1 MRLRIAV
8 LPLAVVA
15 LTLPV
20 KYSPTDG
27 VTLARACGQEVP
39 TTGTCCPQLRATCVI
54 GSYVGA
60 RQYYLREGPCP

>member
-1 MRLRIAV
+1 MRPRIAV

-15 LTLPV
+15 LTLPL

-39 TTGTCCPQLRATCVI
+39 PPPAPAV
-54 GSYVGA
+54 SSFA
-60 RQYYLREGPCP
+60 PPA